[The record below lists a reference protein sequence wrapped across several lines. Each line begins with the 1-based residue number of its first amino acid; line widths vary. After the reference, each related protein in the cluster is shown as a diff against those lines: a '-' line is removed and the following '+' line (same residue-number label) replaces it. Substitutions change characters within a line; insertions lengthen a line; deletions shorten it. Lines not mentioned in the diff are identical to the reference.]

1 MDDGDV
7 DANNADDD
15 GDNDCEDHWS
25 QYAALNSRLGGL
37 NSTQLMK
44 MLISDVGDDYYDE
57 DGDHMMT
64 SNTVMRMINIIFHH
78 HDGKEAR

>member
-1 MDDGDV
+1 
-7 DANNADDD
+7 
-15 GDNDCEDHWS
+15 
-25 QYAALNSRLGGL
+25 
-37 NSTQLMK
+37 MK